1 MGFTVIIIDYKK
13 VIIWHGSVSIGHLTP
28 SIGSVKVEN
37 HGFIGFCQGALNEE
51 SVQNYE
57 SQLS

>member
-1 MGFTVIIIDYKK
+1 MIIIDYKK
-13 VIIWHGSVSIGHLTP
+13 VIIWHGSVSIGRLTP

-37 HGFIGFCQGALNEE
+37 HGFIGFSQGALNEE

>member
-1 MGFTVIIIDYKK
+1 MIIIDYKK
-13 VIIWHGSVSIGHLTP
+13 VIIWHGSVSIGHLIP

-37 HGFIGFCQGALNEE
+37 HGFIGFSQGALNEE

>member
-1 MGFTVIIIDYKK
+1 MIIIDYKK

-28 SIGSVKVEN
+28 SIGSVKVE
-37 HGFIGFCQGALNEE
+37 GALNEE

-57 SQLS
+57 NQLS